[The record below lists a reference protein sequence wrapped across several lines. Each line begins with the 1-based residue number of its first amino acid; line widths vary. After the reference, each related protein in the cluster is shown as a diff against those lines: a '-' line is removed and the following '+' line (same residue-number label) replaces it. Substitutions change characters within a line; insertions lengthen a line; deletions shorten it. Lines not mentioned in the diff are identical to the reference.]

1 MNGTIR
7 LGSIGPDVITW
18 QKLIGVTPDGN
29 FGPNTESVTKAWQ
42 ASKKLV
48 ADGVVGPATWQAAF
62 PRTLSPLPVT
72 LDPSNIHVKAKQST
86 DAVPGITKNESM
98 FTRAV
103 GWHET
108 NYGMGWGTTPPPN
121 GGAGS
126 FNMGAITTNSPGP
139 LDFQHKD
146 SRNDTGEV
154 ITYTTWFK
162 GYPTFTAGM
171 QGLASF
177 LLKPNVKAALA
188 KGDFPG
194 AVAAMYANH
203 YFLGIHPRNTPS
215 GNAANVQDYVNAV
228 MGAVST
234 FTAHTG
240 ESIQKLSTLKK
251 VAIGVALGAAAV
263 GAKLYF
269 KV

>member
-1 MNGTIR
+1 MDTLKI
-7 LGSIGPDVITW
+7 GSVGPDVLTW
-18 QKLIGVTPDGN
+18 QRFLKLPADGA
-29 FGPNTESVTKAWQ
+29 FGRNTDTATKAYQ
-42 ASKKLV
+42 ASKKLL
-48 ADGVVGPATWQAAF
+48 ADGIVGPATWQVAF
-62 PRTLSPLPVT
+62 PRSKTAIPVT
-72 LDPSNIHVKAKQST
+72 LDPNDVHVKAKAAT

-98 FTRAV
+98 FVRGV

-108 NYGMGWGTTPPPN
+108 NYGMGWGTTPPPD

-126 FNMGAITTNSPGP
+126 FNMGAITTNNPGP
-139 LDFQHKD
+139 FDFQHKD

-162 GYPTFTAGM
+162 GYPSFTAGM
-171 QGLASF
+171 QGLAQF
-177 LLKPNVKAALA
+177 LLRPNVKAALA

-203 YFLGIHPRNTPS
+203 YFLGIHPRNTPT

-228 MGAVST
+228 TSAVST

-240 ESIQKLSTLKK
+240 ETIQKSSLLTKVVVGSTLL
-251 VAIGVALGAAAV
+251 AGLGFAAKA
-263 GAKLYF
+263 YF
-269 KV
+269 KL